1 MYIHKTKALI
11 NLRQSR
17 RRAKP
22 SENNQKANQGFL
34 SIYNANMSG
43 RSNIFKLRCSS
54 GLLVR
59 CGISSGFLFLG
70 IMLLLSSCTGSAQTA
85 DSLTQETVAEAPY
98 FLEYHSF
105 EKMEFVQPGKVQG
118 YLMRLH
124 DDGQARLYLLEHK
137 HTVAEG
143 SKPYNEILY
152 TSLRISEMRYRATM
166 RYLEQAHLLQ
176 LPEVLPSDP
185 RQAMYCANGVE
196 NPGIAMAGRADRS
209 QDDSPERGGL
219 TRRLSMN
226 TTRASSLAD
235 VSKSI
240 RITYH
245 DEDGNPLAS
254 VSATPGCSLELYP
267 QGFLP
272 LYTHLETL
280 LRDLRD
286 RRNTGILQQQNEDEP
301 EVLPDTIEIAP
312 LKIGSEAEEEQP
324 AETTAEEEP
333 ESAEEQE
340 EVPEEESG
348 DPR

>member
-1 MYIHKTKALI
+1 
-11 NLRQSR
+11 
-17 RRAKP
+17 
-22 SENNQKANQGFL
+22 
-34 SIYNANMSG
+34 MSV
-43 RSNIFKLRCSS
+43 RSNILILRCSS
-54 GLLVR
+54 QLPFR
-59 CGISSGFLFLG
+59 CGMTSGFLFLG
-70 IMLLLSSCTGSAQTA
+70 IMLLLSSCTGST
-85 DSLTQETVAEAPY
+85 ETVNDFVQEADEEAPY

-118 YLMRLH
+118 YLMRLQ

-196 NPGIAMAGRADRS
+196 NPGIAMASPAETS
-209 QDDSPERGGL
+209 ASANNSDDNRPERGGL

-245 DEDGNPLAS
+245 DEDGKPLAS

-286 RRNTGILQQQNEDEP
+286 RRNTGILQQQNENEP
-301 EVLPDTIEIAP
+301 QVLPDTIEIAP